1 MEEGIEVPGTS
12 EVVNSPRNYLQ
23 RSFGTANG
31 KNHQD
36 PNMRYKDEV
45 LVDKYMISANIQIAQ
60 NIEDLY

>member
-1 MEEGIEVPGTS
+1 M
-12 EVVNSPRNYLQ
+12 
-23 RSFGTANG
+23 GTANG